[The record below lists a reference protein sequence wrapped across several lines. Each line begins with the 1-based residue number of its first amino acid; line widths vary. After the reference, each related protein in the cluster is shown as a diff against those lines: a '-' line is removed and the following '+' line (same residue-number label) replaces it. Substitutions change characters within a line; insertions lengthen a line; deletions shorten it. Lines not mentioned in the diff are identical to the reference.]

1 MEEEV
6 AAAPSQQQTEQQ
18 TQQQTEQQQ
27 TEPSVSSPPKLPATF
42 PGPNTVLV
50 NVSGTRY
57 SVGELQIQIANDHKI
72 VSVSYLHLAHNAVSL
87 VADRLGMA
95 VTVDN
100 SIDW

>member
-6 AAAPSQQQTEQQ
+6 AAPSQQQTEQQ
-18 TQQQTEQQQ
+18 TQQQQQQQQTQQ

-42 PGPNTVLV
+42 PGPNTVLI

-57 SVGELQIQIANDHKI
+57 SVGELQIQIMTTKLF
-72 VSVSYLHLAHNAVSL
+72 SYLHLAHNAVSL